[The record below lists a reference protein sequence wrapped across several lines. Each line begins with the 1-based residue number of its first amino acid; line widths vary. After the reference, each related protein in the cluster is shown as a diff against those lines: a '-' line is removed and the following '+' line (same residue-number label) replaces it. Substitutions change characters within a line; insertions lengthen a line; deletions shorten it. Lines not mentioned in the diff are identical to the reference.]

1 MFIWLLHGFLGAR
14 TLVFMFARDY
24 SNSWAIYK
32 SSGSLLLQA
41 PRILLALGCGEAEKR
56 EGLLPAWHLPY
67 SASRGRNAGVAPKRA
82 VDETEPAKP
91 RHPETGCLVGSSL
104 LTASPSPLANLSCG
118 ETPWSCV
125 HW

>member
-56 EGLLPAWHLPY
+56 GRACCLLGICHIQQAGAGTQGWLPRELLMRLNLPNLETQRQV
-67 SASRGRNAGVAPKRA
+67 AS
-82 VDETEPAKP
+82 
-91 RHPETGCLVGSSL
+91 
-104 LTASPSPLANLSCG
+104 
-118 ETPWSCV
+118 
-125 HW
+125 